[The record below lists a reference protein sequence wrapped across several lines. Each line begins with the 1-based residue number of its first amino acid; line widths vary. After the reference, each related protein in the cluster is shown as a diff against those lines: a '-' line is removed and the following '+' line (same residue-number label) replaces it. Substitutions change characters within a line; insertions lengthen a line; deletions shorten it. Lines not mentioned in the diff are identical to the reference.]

1 MDGMIS
7 VSNALQDVQPLPH
20 HREMVERTLNKV
32 FSNQLVKE
40 FLMAH
45 DLQREDEIVQRNITR
60 LLEYWR
66 VITRTADNYDKWY
79 QVEMALVNNNIEL
92 IYRPRSEAMAYR
104 MQAGERMMA
113 TAVYDETTRT
123 FKDAVIGKTDVTTEM
138 VEAVTYIKNFIA
150 NYKHDEKNLGMW
162 LVGQMGVGKT
172 HLMGFL
178 SQRLIDKDIGVTF
191 INVGVMFRTIKEKMN
206 LDSRSLIREVDKIKK
221 SEVLILDDIGTE
233 TPSNWSVKEVLYA
246 ILNYRMEH
254 GKATFFTSNLT
265 KHDYLDQLRMGR
277 DVLPMDVTRLG
288 ERLDSLA
295 KEIQM
300 GGKNRRIKI

>member
-1 MDGMIS
+1 MDGMMS
-7 VSNALQDVQPLPH
+7 VSSALQDVQPLPH

-123 FKDAVIGKTDVTTEM
+123 FKDAVIGKSDVTTEM

-150 NYKHDEKNLGMW
+150 NYKHDGKNLGMW

-178 SQRLIDKDIGVTF
+178 SQRLVDKDIGVTF

-265 KHDYLDQLRMGR
+265 KQDYLDQLRMGR

>member
-1 MDGMIS
+1 
-7 VSNALQDVQPLPH
+7 
-20 HREMVERTLNKV
+20 
-32 FSNQLVKE
+32 
-40 FLMAH
+40 
-45 DLQREDEIVQRNITR
+45 
-60 LLEYWR
+60 
-66 VITRTADNYDKWY
+66 
-79 QVEMALVNNNIEL
+79 
-92 IYRPRSEAMAYR
+92 
-104 MQAGERMMA
+104 
-113 TAVYDETTRT
+113 
-123 FKDAVIGKTDVTTEM
+123 
-138 VEAVTYIKNFIA
+138 
-150 NYKHDEKNLGMW
+150 
-162 LVGQMGVGKT
+162 MGVGKT

-178 SQRLIDKDIGVTF
+178 SQRLVDKDIGVTF

>member
-45 DLQREDEIVQRNITR
+45 DLQREDEIVQRNINR

-123 FKDAVIGKTDVTTEM
+123 FKDAVIGKADVTTEM

-150 NYKHDEKNLGMW
+150 NYKHDGKNLGMW

-178 SQRLIDKDIGVTF
+178 SQRLVDKDIGVTF

>member
-7 VSNALQDVQPLPH
+7 LSNALQDVQPLPH

-40 FLMAH
+40 FLLAH

-123 FKDAVIGKTDVTTEM
+123 FKDAVIGKSDVTT
-138 VEAVTYIKNFIA
+138 
-150 NYKHDEKNLGMW
+150 
-162 LVGQMGVGKT
+162 
-172 HLMGFL
+172 
-178 SQRLIDKDIGVTF
+178 
-191 INVGVMFRTIKEKMN
+191 
-206 LDSRSLIREVDKIKK
+206 
-221 SEVLILDDIGTE
+221 
-233 TPSNWSVKEVLYA
+233 
-246 ILNYRMEH
+246 
-254 GKATFFTSNLT
+254 
-265 KHDYLDQLRMGR
+265 
-277 DVLPMDVTRLG
+277 
-288 ERLDSLA
+288 
-295 KEIQM
+295 
-300 GGKNRRIKI
+300 

>member
-7 VSNALQDVQPLPH
+7 VSNALRDVQPLPH

-32 FSNQLVKE
+32 FSNLLVKE

-66 VITRTADNYDKWY
+66 VITRTADNYDQWY
-79 QVEMALVNNNIEL
+79 HVEMALVNNNIEL

-104 MQAGERMMA
+104 MQSGERMMA

-123 FKDAVIGKTDVTTEM
+123 FKDAVLGKADVTTEM

-150 NYKHDEKNLGMW
+150 NYKHDGKNLGMW

-178 SQRLIDKDIGVTF
+178 SQRLVDKDIGVTF

>member
-1 MDGMIS
+1 MDGMMS
-7 VSNALQDVQPLPH
+7 KGSALQDVQPLPH

-32 FSNQLVKE
+32 FSNLLVKE
-40 FLMAH
+40 FLVAH

-66 VITRTADNYDKWY
+66 VITRTADNYDQWY
-79 QVEMALVNNNIEL
+79 HVEMALVNNNIEL

-104 MQAGERMMA
+104 MQSGERMMA

-123 FKDAVIGKTDVTTEM
+123 FKDAVLGKADVTTEM

-150 NYKHDEKNLGMW
+150 NYKHDGKNLGMW

-178 SQRLIDKDIGVTF
+178 SQRLVDKDIGVTF
-191 INVGVMFRTIKEKMN
+191 INVGVMFRNIKEKMN

>member
-40 FLMAH
+40 FLLAH

-66 VITRTADNYDKWY
+66 VITRTADNYDQWY
-79 QVEMALVNNNIEL
+79 HVGMALVNNNIEL

-104 MQAGERMMA
+104 MQSGERMMA

-123 FKDAVIGKTDVTTEM
+123 FKDAVLGKADVTTEM

-150 NYKHDEKNLGMW
+150 NYKHDGKNLGMW

-178 SQRLIDKDIGVTF
+178 SQRLVDKDIGVTF
-191 INVGVMFRTIKEKMN
+191 INVGVMFRNIKEKMN

-277 DVLPMDVTRLG
+277 DVMPMDVTRLG